1 MLEQLFSSRT
11 RVKLLKKFLLNP
23 EKKYYVRELTREVG
37 ERINS
42 VRRELD
48 NLNRLGLLI
57 YFNQNQ
63 KKFYQV
69 NTDFLL
75 YSELTSLLTKAQS
88 LLEDKLID
96 KVRKINNIKYC
107 VLTGRFVQNDEVQT
121 DVFIVGNNLN
131 QAKVKEVIKKL
142 EKHYDQEINYT
153 VMTVQEFSHR
163 SEMTDRFIYN
173 IINSP
178 KITVVD
184 KIFKTKL

>member
-1 MLEQLFSSRT
+1 MLEHLFSSRT
-11 RVKLLKKFLLNP
+11 RVKLLKKFLLNSD
-23 EKKYYVRELTREVG
+23 KKYYVRELTREID

-57 YFNQNQ
+57 TFNQNQ
-63 KKFYQV
+63 KKYYQV

-107 VLTGRFVQNDEVQT
+107 VLTGRFVQNNEVQT
-121 DVFIVGNNLN
+121 DVLIVGNNLSQN
-131 QAKVKEVIKKL
+131 KIKDAIKKF
-142 EKHYDQEINYT
+142 EKHYNHEINYT
-153 VMTVQEFSHR
+153 VMTMQEFSHR

-173 IINSP
+173 IIDSP

-184 KIFKTKL
+184 KIFKTKK